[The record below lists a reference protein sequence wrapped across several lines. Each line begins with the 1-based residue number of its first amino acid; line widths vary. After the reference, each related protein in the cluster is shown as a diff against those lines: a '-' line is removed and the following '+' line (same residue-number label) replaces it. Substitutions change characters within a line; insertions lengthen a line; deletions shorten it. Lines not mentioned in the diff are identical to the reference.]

1 MAENRRNAVLKKN
14 RKATKNRALT
24 LERRNTLMITGCVWK
39 GVSMN
44 LTFTNSYNAKFS
56 E

>member
-1 MAENRRNAVLKKN
+1 MAENRRNTVLKN

-24 LERRNTLMITGCVWK
+24 LERGNILMINDCLWK
-39 GVSMN
+39 GVPMN
-44 LTFTNSYNAKFS
+44 LTFIHSSNAKIS